1 MKYITKIP
9 TGHEKSV
16 FVVSVSGGKDSTATA
31 AEMERLRRELGI
43 DVRYVFSDTGWEYPQ
58 TYEHLATMERTL
70 GITIDR
76 VGVEGGMVAK
86 IRQRAG
92 FPARKQRWCTREL
105 KVLPLRAYHD
115 ALMERESVDTVSVV
129 GIRADESIDRSLL
142 PEFGY
147 DDMWG
152 GYVWRPLINAVI
164 PDVIA
169 LHHRHGVP
177 VNPLYK
183 MGFSRVGCTCIY
195 ASKEEIELTAEHF
208 PERIDLI
215 RELEHEAEAMRV
227 ERNAETP
234 DRYAHAEATYFQAK
248 MVERYVRLRTWVKAD
263 GGGAEG
269 EGSSQRN
276 AGTAARWSHRRRV
289 VARRANARLQAY
301 AHRRHHLVVAHLARR
316 AAVEG
321 DSRGA
326 RRRVLPLGH
335 VRTAREGGRV
345 T

>member
-1 MKYITKIP
+1 MSAPFQIASIP
-9 TGHEKSV
+9 PGHEASV

-129 GIRADESIDRSLL
+129 GIRADESVDRSLL

-234 DRYAHAEATYFQAK
+234 DRYAHAEATYFQEK

-263 GGGAEG
+263 GGGQKAKAPLSATQG
-269 EGSSQRN
+269 PPPDGVTDEGSWRDVRTPVYKAMHIDDIIS
-276 AGTAARWSHRRRV
+276 WSRT
-289 VARRANARLQAY
+289 
-301 AHRRHHLVVAHLARR
+301 
-316 AAVEG
+316 
-321 DSRGA
+321 SRGG
-326 RRRVLPLGH
+326 RQLKVI
-335 VRTAREGGRV
+335 REEPVGGCYRWGMCEPPEK